1 LKGGG
6 LGSSESRAG
15 APVALGRALLL
26 GLLAALRQPASEAA
40 GLPQE
45 DVEGS
50 EQAIG
55 SMLGAAEPP
64 MAAVQSAATSEVAW

>member
-1 LKGGG
+1 MKGGG